1 MGSLNLVCPM
11 CCGETFNNPQSLKYH
26 LLSITDNLY
35 CPGCSQRSDSV
46 TALIQHL
53 DKCQQGLQRK
63 IKPEVIMDTARK
75 VCKESE
81 NRANI
86 LADVKVQQMNR
97 SFLAT
102 VNDTGIVIVG
112 DPQTIQVDEN
122 GEIKVIEKLDL
133 DETQPDQNSL
143 DFKMSESFC
152 DISGGKQRKPQL
164 SQGLVAIPVSSCV
177 AECKE
182 TSLDKSMVAV
192 LSENSKL
199 LDSDVTTFIDV
210 DRINDVGE
218 FDEAGLLRVK
228 QELCGMESDAVY
240 SCTSCDTSFNSVLE
254 HIKQFHDGQEV
265 LLEMAEQFDDLTKTV
280 PVSSISTV
288 PESSG
293 NMVNTRQRQTMNTLR
308 TEECIDSEGRLYTRK
323 VVQIERFWDQMPIQV
338 ATSQSAKAPMIE
350 KFFSNVEGIKVR
362 EKRLAAAPL
371 RMYKCNQCSQQFSK
385 LGNFRVHAC
394 LHGNNRCEYCDQS
407 FATPKALQLHTKVHE
422 NKADPSQK
430 TFICTACG
438 TEFCSHKSLRL
449 HSRMHAPVRAR
460 HVDAPEGTPSATF
473 TCPECG
479 KIFSESYK
487 NAHMALHTGDSV
499 TCAVCN
505 RKFDSSDSLAMH
517 AAVHTELVPPQS
529 PTSSVLISV
538 STAGETAA
546 VTTTTLVTTTTTT
559 VTTITTTTTTTRAI
573 ATTTA
578 TSTLTTTATV
588 TVEASESQK
597 PYQCQHCG
605 RRFTRPH
612 EKVKH
617 ERIHTGEKPHAC
629 EVCGKTFRVSYCL
642 TLHMRTH
649 TGVRP
654 YTCQHCGKRFKASS
668 VYNHHMLT
676 HGDARAYTCPYCPK
690 TFKTRVQLAGHKNSH
705 TKPFRCTECSRPF
718 ASLYAARSHIQTHKK
733 DNNLK
738 YSCYIC
744 GASYGRAFA
753 LKDHLKQHGQN
764 VLAPPEPAREEEVH
778 EGFLLGEEVS
788 DSDKRVHAR
797 LGVPSSTLPVEPTSM
812 DDVDTD

>member
-63 IKPEVIMDTARK
+63 IKTEVLMDKARK
-75 VCKESE
+75 VNEESE
-81 NRANI
+81 NKMNI
-86 LADVKVQQMNR
+86 LADVKVQQINR

-122 GEIKVIEKLDL
+122 VVEKLEL
-133 DETQPDQNSL
+133 DGTQPGENSL
-143 DFKMSESFC
+143 DFKISEDLRSF
-152 DISGGKQRKPQL
+152 GGEKQRRPQS
-164 SQGLVAIPVSSCV
+164 SQGLVAIPVSNCV
-177 AECKE
+177 TERKE
-182 TSLDKSMVAV
+182 ALLDKNMIAM
-192 LSENSKL
+192 LSENSEL
-199 LDSDVTTFIDV
+199 LDGDVTTFINV

-218 FDEAGLLRVK
+218 LDEAGLLRIK
-228 QELCGMESDAVY
+228 QELCEMDSDAIY
-240 SCTSCDTSFNSVLE
+240 SCTSCDISFNSVLE

-265 LLEMAEQFDDLTKTV
+265 LLEMAEQLDDLTTTV
-280 PVSSISTV
+280 PVNAMSTV
-288 PESSG
+288 SENSE
-293 NMVNTRQRQTMNTLR
+293 NLVNTRQKQTMNTLR

-323 VVQIERFWDQMPIQV
+323 VVQIERFWDRTPIQV

-362 EKRLAAAPL
+362 EKRLASTPL
-371 RMYKCNQCSQQFSK
+371 RMYKCNQCLQQFSK

-394 LHGNNRCEYCDQS
+394 LHGNNRCDHCDQS
-407 FATPKALQLHTKVHE
+407 FATPKALQLHMKVHE
-422 NKADPSQK
+422 NQADPGQK
-430 TFICTACG
+430 TFICTTCG

-460 HVDAPEGTPSATF
+460 HVDAPEGTPTATF

-479 KIFSESYK
+479 KTLSESYK
-487 NAHMALHTGDSV
+487 DAHMALHTGDSV

-517 AAVHTELVPPQS
+517 AAVHTELAPPQS
-529 PTSSVLISV
+529 PPVSVPTS
-538 STAGETAA
+538 AE
-546 VTTTTLVTTTTTT
+546 TTTATTLAITTTATS
-559 VTTITTTTTTTRAI
+559 VTTITT
-573 ATTTA
+573 ATM
-578 TSTLTTTATV
+578 
-588 TVEASESQK
+588 EAGESQK

-753 LKDHLKQHGQN
+753 LKDHLKQHGQD
-764 VLAPPEPAREEEVH
+764 VSAPPEPAREEEVP
-778 EGFLLGEEVS
+778 EGFLLGEEVP
-788 DSDKRVHAR
+788 DKRLAPI
-797 LGVPSSTLPVEPTSM
+797 GPTSVG
-812 DDVDTD
+812 D